1 MLSRMSA
8 RLHADA
14 VLIAGPTAS
23 GKSHAALALA
33 EQIGGA
39 IVNADSM
46 QVYAETRVLTARP
59 TDAEM
64 TRAPHY
70 LYGHVSV
77 SERYSVGRYQADAAG
92 ALAEIRA
99 RGLVPIF
106 VGGTGL
112 YFTALTEGIADIPA
126 TPPEIRKAVEARRK
140 KIGAEAFFAELMER
154 DPEIAARMR
163 VPDTQRTIRAR
174 EVFEA
179 TGRPLSQWQKELGQ
193 PVLAGFSQA
202 RFVIAPSRL
211 AIYQRIVA
219 RLDRMMEEG
228 GIEEALALRMLDPL
242 LPAAKI
248 LGVREIL
255 AARAGYMSLDAAVQE
270 TRLATRQYAK
280 RQMTWFRHRM
290 KDWTWIEADD
300 AAVALAEIRRA
311 LDIEP

>member
-64 TRAPHY
+64 ARAPHY

-92 ALAEIRA
+92 APADIRA
-99 RGLVPIF
+99 RELVPIF

-112 YFTALTEGIADIPA
+112 YFGALTEGIGGNPP

-174 EVFEA
+174 EVL
-179 TGRPLSQWQKELGQ
+179 GRPL
-193 PVLAGFSQA
+193 LAGLSQA

-228 GIEEALALRMLDPL
+228 GIEEALALRKLDPL

-270 TRLATRQYAK
+270 TRLAPRQYAK

-290 KDWTWIEADD
+290 KDWTWLETDD
-300 AAVALAEIRRA
+300 SEIVALEVQRQTMAA
-311 LDIEP
+311 

>member
-8 RLHADA
+8 RLQADA

-33 EQIGGA
+33 EEIGGA

-46 QVYAETRVLTARP
+46 QVYAETHVLTARP
-59 TDAEM
+59 SEAEM

-77 SERYSVGRYQADAAG
+77 SERYSVGRYQADAAR
-92 ALAEIRA
+92 ALAAIRA

-112 YFTALTEGIADIPA
+112 YFTVLTEGIADIPA

-140 KIGAEAFFAELMER
+140 KIGAEAFFAELLER

-179 TGRPLSQWQKELGQ
+179 TGRPLSQWQKELGR
-193 PVLAGFSQA
+193 PVLAGLSLA

-228 GIEEALALRMLDPL
+228 GIEEALSLRMLDPL

-290 KDWTWIEADD
+290 KDWHWVESPDLIPKIILDL
-300 AAVALAEIRRA
+300 AL
-311 LDIEP
+311 

>member
-1 MLSRMSA
+1 MLGRMSS
-8 RLHADA
+8 RIQADA

-23 GKSHAALALA
+23 GKSTAALALA
-33 EQIGGA
+33 EEIGSP

-59 TDAEM
+59 SDEEM
-64 TRAPHY
+64 ARAPHY

-92 ALAEIRA
+92 ALVEIRG
-99 RGLVPIF
+99 RGLVPVF

-112 YFTALTEGIADIPA
+112 YFTVLTDGIAEVPP

-154 DPEIAARMR
+154 DPEVAARMR
-163 VPDTQRTIRAR
+163 VPDTQRTLRAR

-179 TGRPLSQWQKELGQ
+179 TGRPLSQWQKEMSQ
-193 PVLAGFSQA
+193 PVLAGLKLA
-202 RFVIAPSRL
+202 RFVIAPSRIAL
-211 AIYQRIVA
+211 YQRIVA

-228 GIEEALALRMLDPL
+228 GIEEALALRKLDPL

-255 AARAGYMSLDAAVQE
+255 AAREGHMSLDAAVQE

-300 AAVALAEIRRA
+300 ALQALTEMRRTLA
-311 LDIEP
+311 I

>member
-64 TRAPHY
+64 ARAPHY

-99 RGLVPIF
+99 RDLVPIF

-112 YFTALTEGIADIPA
+112 YFAALTEGIADIPT

-174 EVFEA
+174 E
-179 TGRPLSQWQKELGQ
+179 
-193 PVLAGFSQA
+193 AGLTQA

-228 GIEEALALRMLDPL
+228 GIEEALALRKLDPL

-290 KDWTWIEADD
+290 KDWTWLETDD
-300 AAVALAEIRRA
+300 SEIVALEVQRQTMAA
-311 LDIEP
+311 

>member
-33 EQIGGA
+33 EAIGGA

-64 TRAPHY
+64 ARAPHF
-70 LYGHVSV
+70 LYGHASV

-92 ALAEIRA
+92 ALTEIRA

-112 YFTALTEGIADIPA
+112 YFTVLTEGIADIPA
-126 TPPEIRKAVEARRK
+126 TPPEIRKSVEARRK
-140 KIGAEAFFAELMER
+140 KIGAEAFFAELLER

-193 PVLAGFSQA
+193 PVLAGLSQA

-228 GIEEALALRMLDPL
+228 GIEEALSLRMLDPL

-290 KDWTWIEADD
+290 KDWTWLETADPSRI
-300 AAVALAEIRRA
+300 AIGNIGASRA
-311 LDIEP
+311 